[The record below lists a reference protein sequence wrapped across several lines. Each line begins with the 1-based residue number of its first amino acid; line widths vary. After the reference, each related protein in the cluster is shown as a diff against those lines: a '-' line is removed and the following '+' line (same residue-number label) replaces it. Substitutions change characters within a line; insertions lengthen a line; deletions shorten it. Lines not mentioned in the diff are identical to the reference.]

1 MHTITVENMATELR
15 QFIVDNFLFGRDK
28 PFSNEDSLI
37 ENGLIDSTGVLELIA
52 FLEEKYGIR
61 MEQAEIVP
69 DNLDSI
75 QRLSDFIRR
84 KLRVPA

>member
-1 MHTITVENMATELR
+1 MHTITLENMAKELR

-52 FLEEKYGIR
+52 FLEEKYDIR

-84 KLRVPA
+84 KLRVTA

>member
-1 MHTITVENMATELR
+1 MQTITLENMATELR

-61 MEQAEIVP
+61 MEQAEIIP